1 MQFWGSRHFF
11 CADLCGSLNFN
22 SPPPTL
28 LTTKLEMDHGS
39 MKQPIWKDLKK
50 KKKSECKMSAKPK
63 LMQIRFPCLLGDA
76 YSAVWLLSV
85 IFQLLTVVELHYR
98 AKREAGGWN
107 SLSPLHLKLHLILSS
122 CLTLFLAQPV
132 AGTVLLLFR
141 FYKRWKSKRTAF
153 PTSRRLQVAALV

>member
-1 MQFWGSRHFF
+1 MWISELQFPTPHSPNYKARNGSWFYETAYLKR
-11 CADLCGSLNFN
+11 
-22 SPPPTL
+22 
-28 LTTKLEMDHGS
+28 
-39 MKQPIWKDLKK
+39 LKK

-141 FYKRWKSKRTAF
+141 FYKR
-153 PTSRRLQVAALV
+153 